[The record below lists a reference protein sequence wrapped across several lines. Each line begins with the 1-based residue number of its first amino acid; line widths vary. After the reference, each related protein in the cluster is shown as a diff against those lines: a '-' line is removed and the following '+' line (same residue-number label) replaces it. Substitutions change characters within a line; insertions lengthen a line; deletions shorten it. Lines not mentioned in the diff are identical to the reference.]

1 MQGTEGRRRL
11 RCAACGCGWNFPR
24 SRCAHCGN
32 EEAKLL
38 HYIAADG
45 EGEKYRVDLC
55 DRCHGYLK
63 SVTAFAP
70 TPPELLTIEDAALL
84 HLDAAARERGYT
96 STPDVDEGLRTE
108 D

>member
-1 MQGTEGRRRL
+1 
-11 RCAACGCGWNFPR
+11 
-24 SRCAHCGN
+24 
-32 EEAKLL
+32 LL
-38 HYIAADG
+38 HYIAAEG

-55 DRCHGYLK
+55 DHCHGYLK

-84 HLDAAARERGYT
+84 HLDEAARERGYT
-96 STPDVDEGLRTE
+96 STPEVRE